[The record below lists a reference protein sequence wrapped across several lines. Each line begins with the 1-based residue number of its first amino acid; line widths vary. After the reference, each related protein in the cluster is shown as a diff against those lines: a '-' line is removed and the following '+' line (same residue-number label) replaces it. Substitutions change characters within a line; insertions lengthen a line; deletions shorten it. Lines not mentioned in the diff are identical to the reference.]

1 MPDPAEQ
8 LRRIYEAGF
17 EVEKLWRFPNA
28 VGVIRGNCIALLE
41 TTPEGLKVI
50 GTPGWRMG
58 DVIGVLVEKDGKRV
72 FQNKTNIVEA
82 TPERLAE
89 LERFRREL
97 EKLLI
102 PRA

>member
-17 EVEKLWRFPNA
+17 KVEKLWRFPNA

-41 TTPEGLKVI
+41 TTPEGLKVV

-72 FQNKTNIVEA
+72 FQNKTNIIEA

-89 LERFRREL
+89 LQRFRREL
-97 EKLLI
+97 DKLLI